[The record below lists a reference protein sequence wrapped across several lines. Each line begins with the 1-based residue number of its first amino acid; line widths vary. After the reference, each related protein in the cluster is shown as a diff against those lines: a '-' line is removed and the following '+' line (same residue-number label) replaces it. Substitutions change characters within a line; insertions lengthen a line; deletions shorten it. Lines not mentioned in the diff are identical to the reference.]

1 MTDNKLPVVVGYDR
15 SDEADH
21 AVDWA
26 ALEADRLQTGL
37 VVLVATDTSDV
48 YQVGRGHGPSI
59 HDRAKEVAETA
70 ADRARSA
77 FPGLSVEARVT
88 GLGPAAALQSA
99 SATARLVVVGRRS
112 PSPARLPDALMGTV
126 QFAVT
131 THAECSVVVVPA
143 EREVI
148 TDPSEPV
155 VVGVDGS
162 EGSTLALR
170 EAAKAAS
177 RRALGLV
184 VLCAWKPRASWA
196 SIPLTNDPA
205 SLQEA
210 RRARDSATETMK
222 WARELLKNEFPD
234 LEPSEIVAEGR
245 PSTLLARESSQASLV
260 VVGARGN
267 GDLSSLLLGSVGRNL
282 IYRSECPVAIIR

>member
-1 MTDNKLPVVVGYDR
+1 MTDDKPPVVVGYDG

-21 AVDWA
+21 ALDWA
-26 ALEADRLQTGL
+26 ALEADRLQTAL
-37 VVLVATDTSDV
+37 VVLSATDTVDV
-48 YQVGRGHGPSI
+48 HQAGRGYSPSI
-59 HDRAKEVAETA
+59 HDRVQAVAEAA

-77 FPGLSVEARVT
+77 VPSLSVEARVT

-112 PSPARLPDALMGTV
+112 PSPALLPDALMGTV

-143 EREVI
+143 EGEAI
-148 TDPSEPV
+148 SNPSEPV

-162 EGSTLALR
+162 EGSALALR

-177 RRALGLV
+177 GRAAGLV
-184 VLCAWKPRASWA
+184 ILCAWKPRASWTR
-196 SIPLTNDPA
+196 IPLTNDPA
-205 SLQEA
+205 SLEEA
-210 RRARDSATETMK
+210 RRARNSATETMQ
-222 WARELLKNEFPD
+222 WARELVESEFPA

-245 PSTLLARESSQASLV
+245 PSTLLARESSQASLI
-260 VVGARGN
+260 VVGARGK

-282 IYRSECPVAIIR
+282 IYRSECPVAVIR

>member
-1 MTDNKLPVVVGYDR
+1 MTDEKPPVVVGYDG

-26 ALEADRLQTGL
+26 ALEADRLHTGL
-37 VVLVATDTSDV
+37 VVLLATDTSDA
-48 YQVGRGHGPSI
+48 YQAGRGHSPSI
-59 HDRAKEVAETA
+59 DDRAKAVAEAA

-77 FPGLSVEARVT
+77 ISGLSVEARVS

-99 SATARLVVVGRRS
+99 SATARLIVVGRRS
-112 PSPARLPDALMGTV
+112 PSPGRLPDALMGTV
-126 QFAVT
+126 QFAVA

-143 EREVI
+143 EREVG

-170 EAAKAAS
+170 EAATAAS
-177 RRALGLV
+177 GRDAGLV
-184 VLCAWKPRASWA
+184 ILCAWKPRASWA
-196 SIPLTNDPA
+196 KIPLTNDPA
-205 SLQEA
+205 SLEEA
-210 RRARDSATETMK
+210 RRARTSATETMK
-222 WARELLKNEFPD
+222 AARELVEREFPGLGLSD
-234 LEPSEIVAEGR
+234 IVAEGR
-245 PSTLLARESSQASLV
+245 PSTLLARESDQASLV

-267 GDLSSLLLGSVGRNL
+267 GDLPTLLLGSVGRNL